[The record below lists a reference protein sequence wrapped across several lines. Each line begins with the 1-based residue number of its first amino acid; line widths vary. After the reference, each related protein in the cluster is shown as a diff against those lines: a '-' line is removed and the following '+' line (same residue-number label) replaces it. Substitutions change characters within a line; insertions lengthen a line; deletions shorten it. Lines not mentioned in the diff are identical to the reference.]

1 MAEKKELAVTEEKVV
16 EIEMERLRSF
26 ENHPFK
32 VKADSQMIE
41 LQESVKKYG
50 ILSPL
55 IVRPRKDGTY
65 EIISGHRRK
74 FAAEKIG
81 YRKVPVIIRV
91 LKDDDAVVSMVDS
104 NLQREMISPS
114 EKAFAYKMK
123 YEVIK
128 RRAGR
133 RKCGQVDHNLGK
145 KSIELIG
152 EECGDSPKQVQRYIK
167 ITDLIPEMLEK
178 VDDGSMGFT
187 PAVQLSYL
195 NKKEQKEMLEAM
207 EFAQCTPSLSQ
218 ALRIKKLST
227 EGKLTVQDME
237 DSLRKKIHFQVFDV
251 FSIWKF
257 GCFDFAFLCA
267 FLFSIYLHTKKLMQK
282 SFVISCTGYCF
293 LKMFA
298 DCIQP

>member
-41 LQESVKKYG
+41 LQERVKKYG
-50 ILSPL
+50 ILNP
-55 IVRPRKDGTY
+55 
-65 EIISGHRRK
+65 
-74 FAAEKIG
+74 
-81 YRKVPVIIRV
+81 
-91 LKDDDAVVSMVDS
+91 
-104 NLQREMISPS
+104 
-114 EKAFAYKMK
+114 
-123 YEVIK
+123 
-128 RRAGR
+128 
-133 RKCGQVDHNLGK
+133 
-145 KSIELIG
+145 LIG

-167 ITDLIPEMLEK
+167 ITDLIPEMIEK

-237 DSLRKKIHFQVFDV
+237 DILSEIKQKDIDRVVF
-251 FSIWKF
+251 KNEQ
-257 GCFDFAFLCA
+257 
-267 FLFSIYLHTKKLMQK
+267 LHRFFPTSYTAEQMRREILEM
-282 SFVISCTGYCF
+282 
-293 LKMFA
+293 LKMNMNKYW
-298 DCIQP
+298 DE

>member
-32 VKADSQMIE
+32 VRADSQMIE

-50 ILSPL
+50 ILNPL

-133 RKCGQVDHNLGK
+133 RKCGQVDHNFRKEEHTVKELQEILGISRPTVYELLKKNEFRWIQIGTKYRISK
-145 KSIELIG
+145 KSF
-152 EECGDSPKQVQRYIK
+152 
-167 ITDLIPEMLEK
+167 
-178 VDDGSMGFT
+178 DDW
-187 PAVQLSYL
+187 LD
-195 NKKEQKEMLEAM
+195 QKM
-207 EFAQCTPSLSQ
+207 ENN
-218 ALRIKKLST
+218 
-227 EGKLTVQDME
+227 
-237 DSLRKKIHFQVFDV
+237 
-251 FSIWKF
+251 
-257 GCFDFAFLCA
+257 
-267 FLFSIYLHTKKLMQK
+267 
-282 SFVISCTGYCF
+282 
-293 LKMFA
+293 
-298 DCIQP
+298 